1 MISLLKV
8 GIIVVSG
15 LSLNVAPVNPT
26 LYTDVT
32 SSVVETP
39 SSETSTDVIIDE
51 TEEEESF
58 DFGKWMEEH
67 FTAETIATIM
77 SVLTM
82 LGVVLKLCASLKE
95 LAQKK
100 AITTEEVCNKVSEI
114 LKTTNKESVEKSIND
129 LVKPLEDKVGSI
141 TPVLNAFAKVLALSQ
156 ENTPESRL
164 AILELLQ
171 SIGNISDKV
180 IDDAKKEVN
189 SQIKQDEEKKE
200 TAISTLEKIEL
211 KSDSEGRY

>member
-15 LSLNVAPVNPT
+15 ASLNVAPVNPT

-39 SSETSTDVIIDE
+39 SSETSTDVIIGE

>member
-15 LSLNVAPVNPT
+15 VSLNVAPVNPI

-39 SSETSTDVIIDE
+39 SPETSTDVIIGE

-82 LGVVLKLCASLKE
+82 LGVVLKLCASMKE

>member
-15 LSLNVAPVNPT
+15 ASLNVAPVNPT

-39 SSETSTDVIIDE
+39 SSETSTDVIIGD

-114 LKTTNKESVEKSIND
+114 LQTTNKESVEKSIND

>member
-15 LSLNVAPVNPT
+15 ASLNVAPVNPT

-39 SSETSTDVIIDE
+39 SQETSTDVIIDE
-51 TEEEESF
+51 VEEEEGF

-82 LGVVLKLCASLKE
+82 LGVVLKLCASMKE

-114 LKTTNKESVEKSIND
+114 LQTTNKESVEKSIND

>member
-15 LSLNVAPVNPT
+15 ASLNVAPVNPT

-51 TEEEESF
+51 VEEEEGF

-82 LGVVLKLCASLKE
+82 LGVVLKLCASMKE